1 MAPLTS
7 QEINLIRRDEGDDA
21 ATFGGAW
28 NEIVGVAGVLHARRY
43 EQTPAWR
50 MTGQRERGRARI

>member
-28 NEIVGVAGVLHARRY
+28 NEIVGVPGALGARHSD
-43 EQTPAWR
+43 ETPAWR
-50 MTGQRERGRARI
+50 MMVQYSVTWLDV